1 MKNGTQ
7 VKPVH
12 ISKTVDRSVDVS
24 VNPYK
29 EALTQEVDGHLHEEP
44 SLEMK
49 KCDLAWSILSTVID
63 YTTTKDNGPYVE
75 MNTSNLY
82 NKLQEDE
89 QLISGD
95 SSDQWDERFEEVTC
109 SLHYSHKFDDTNDVS
124 TTYLG
129 SYMAKDEP
137 RTFPVDNHV
146 PFDGRGMSKAYL
158 SNGTP
163 MKLFFDSGASR
174 SYLSKRFYDS
184 NPVLHDMPKF
194 VTTCTGIRIGN
205 GSIVPALFVIPIL
218 FMACGHTFE
227 IFTIVAEIDDD
238 MDLVFGFKNMV
249 ETEGMLNTR
258 TGEYDFIGRSIP
270 IFPQNDLDVRPG
282 EKAYIKV
289 KAPFCDK
296 LSGMICAKFFSRDMV
311 YTLRVKFQ
319 DNQGI
324 VQFRNGSNETA
335 QLRKDKAV
343 GILDLRSI
351 GYFKVGYQKMV
362 NMAESSKTFKMYHYR
377 QIKSEA
383 KTENWSTSDQYMRIT
398 GRYGN
403 EKSRKTQEGET
414 QSELG
419 RKSDPHPWLTED
431 DPRRHQTD
439 EEILYEKIDLS
450 NSALSRK
457 ERTRLMKMLIKY
469 RDAFSLRDEIGEC
482 PNLKADIKVID
493 DSPFFVRPFPI
504 SENDKPFM
512 DDQMER
518 LVSLGI
524 LSKNSTSHTSPVML
538 ITRKLTKDKRPVV
551 DFRLLNTRILRRNT
565 SIPLMSDVLSILGN
579 SECEVVSCVDI
590 KDAYHSIRL
599 TEMSKE
605 YCGILPYFGSPIYR
619 YEVLPMGIACAPQ
632 IWMDYITLILNELED
647 KKKYIAIM
655 DDLLIHS
662 TKADHWKLL
671 EQLLKSMCKNG
682 LRLSPKKCQLFK
694 TNLIYMGNEFTI
706 TKRTMTITPLRSRTE
721 AITKIPT
728 PRTPKQCKSFCGV
741 VNYLSLFCPD
751 LQKLLKPIVE
761 LTRKERPFIW
771 GDAQEKAF
779 REVKLRLKNPPVLHL
794 PKAEGRFILY
804 SDTSIEG
811 TGSSL
816 WQIQEGKPKLIGYA
830 SKTLPEA
837 CSRYSVTELEMT
849 GLLVNMNLWKNLL
862 KHREFDAAVD
872 HAAVAQIM
880 KAKTEPATT
889 RIMRL
894 LDRLSAYSFNLYY
907 VKGRDMILSD
917 YLSRHRQKDLDPSEL
932 IPISFCCLK
941 TYRSIIEN
949 RIGEEIFC
957 IKTRA
962 SAKASGETVGEVHGA
977 DKPLDPNYKP
987 EHQSKS
993 KLPSVTGKL
1002 SPEKVI
1008 RKPISQT
1015 PSRHTPKR
1023 LATPKSV
1030 RIQSEVVSDVA
1041 IPDSN
1046 STPKRTPI
1054 MVHGGARPKT
1064 PMMVKTPLA
1073 PSTRPPLT
1081 PPHTHLQTPPYVPR
1095 KILSSTP
1102 PDIGEKNMNIH
1113 DKIIKEA
1120 EEKISGF
1127 DKKMQELE
1135 EQNRKIFHPPP
1146 IEGIDIGGADGLEI
1160 LDPEIRIPTEEDFV
1174 LPPPL
1179 ESLLDKAK
1187 MAYKFLPKQGDIDRL
1202 IAKINKKVLRD
1213 TNLCVDLRDLKA
1225 AYLTSPHFRDIY
1237 LYLLQNRM
1245 PLGKGAAKR
1254 LDQNARNYLILDG
1267 LLFKI
1272 LENGEG
1278 NLDTVLCIPTSK
1290 VHILLNAYHSSI
1302 LGGHTGITKCYHTIS
1317 QRFYC
1322 PNLAENL
1329 RAYITGCHVC
1339 QLFKKG
1345 KDLKRPYQK
1354 RINLNVP
1361 AMTKISMD
1369 IKQMPA
1375 NKGYS
1380 HILVLLC
1387 EVTNYMV
1394 ALPLMST
1401 RTPHILDAFQRGY
1414 LAYFGP
1420 PTHII
1425 CDQDPAFTS
1434 SLMEAFVT
1442 QLNIKIVL
1450 VSPTNHQSLQAEH
1463 GIKSLSG
1470 LLVKH
1475 LSTVW
1480 SWHSVLPYSM
1490 LCYNGYSSPNL
1501 NGYSPYE
1508 LVFGHKMTLSH
1519 ELEIKVDTVVSGTFK
1534 DYYEKL
1540 KKNLQYM
1547 GERLQKFR
1555 SQRLDLLNKD
1565 REYQAFEVGQI
1576 VYMFQARGSVV
1587 ETGSRKIRCNYIGPL
1602 VIFKAVGPNQF
1613 LLMSLDGLVY
1623 PHLIEQSRLKAGTIW
1638 TTKGNVN
1645 NLADLRKALS
1655 TGLSIGAN

>member
-1 MKNGTQ
+1 
-7 VKPVH
+7 
-12 ISKTVDRSVDVS
+12 
-24 VNPYK
+24 
-29 EALTQEVDGHLHEEP
+29 
-44 SLEMK
+44 
-49 KCDLAWSILSTVID
+49 
-63 YTTTKDNGPYVE
+63 
-75 MNTSNLY
+75 
-82 NKLQEDE
+82 
-89 QLISGD
+89 
-95 SSDQWDERFEEVTC
+95 
-109 SLHYSHKFDDTNDVS
+109 
-124 TTYLG
+124 
-129 SYMAKDEP
+129 
-137 RTFPVDNHV
+137 
-146 PFDGRGMSKAYL
+146 
-158 SNGTP
+158 
-163 MKLFFDSGASR
+163 
-174 SYLSKRFYDS
+174 
-184 NPVLHDMPKF
+184 
-194 VTTCTGIRIGN
+194 
-205 GSIVPALFVIPIL
+205 
-218 FMACGHTFE
+218 
-227 IFTIVAEIDDD
+227 
-238 MDLVFGFKNMV
+238 
-249 ETEGMLNTR
+249 
-258 TGEYDFIGRSIP
+258 
-270 IFPQNDLDVRPG
+270 
-282 EKAYIKV
+282 
-289 KAPFCDK
+289 
-296 LSGMICAKFFSRDMV
+296 
-311 YTLRVKFQ
+311 
-319 DNQGI
+319 
-324 VQFRNGSNETA
+324 
-335 QLRKDKAV
+335 
-343 GILDLRSI
+343 
-351 GYFKVGYQKMV
+351 
-362 NMAESSKTFKMYHYR
+362 
-377 QIKSEA
+377 
-383 KTENWSTSDQYMRIT
+383 
-398 GRYGN
+398 
-403 EKSRKTQEGET
+403 
-414 QSELG
+414 
-419 RKSDPHPWLTED
+419 
-431 DPRRHQTD
+431 
-439 EEILYEKIDLS
+439 
-450 NSALSRK
+450 
-457 ERTRLMKMLIKY
+457 
-469 RDAFSLRDEIGEC
+469 
-482 PNLKADIKVID
+482 
-493 DSPFFVRPFPI
+493 
-504 SENDKPFM
+504 
-512 DDQMER
+512 
-518 LVSLGI
+518 
-524 LSKNSTSHTSPVML
+524 
-538 ITRKLTKDKRPVV
+538 
-551 DFRLLNTRILRRNT
+551 
-565 SIPLMSDVLSILGN
+565 MSDVLSILGN

-721 AITKIPT
+721 AINKIPT

-761 LTRKERPFIW
+761 LTRKGRPFIW

-794 PKAEGRFILY
+794 PKADGRFILY

-862 KHREFDAAVD
+862 RHREFDAAVD

-941 TYRSIIEN
+941 TYRSIIDD

-962 SAKASGETVGEVHGA
+962 SAKASGETVGEVHEA

-1030 RIQSEVVSDVA
+1030 RIQSEVVSHVA

-1064 PMMVKTPLA
+1064 PIMVKTPLA
-1073 PSTRPPLT
+1073 PCTRPPLT
-1081 PPHTHLQTPPYVPR
+1081 PPNTHLQTPPYVPR

-1102 PDIGEKNMNIH
+1102 PEIGEKNMNIH

-1120 EEKISGF
+1120 EEKMSGF

-1254 LDQNARNYLILDG
+1254 LDQNARNYLTLDG

-1354 RINLNVP
+1354 RVNLNVP

-1450 VSPTNHQSLQAEH
+1450 VSPTNHQSLEAEH

-1519 ELEIKVDTVVSGTFK
+1519 ELEIKVDTVISGTFK

-1565 REYQAFEVGQI
+1565 REYQTFEVGQI

-1623 PHLIEQSRLKAGTIW
+1623 PHLIEQSRLKAGTI
-1638 TTKGNVN
+1638 
-1645 NLADLRKALS
+1645 
-1655 TGLSIGAN
+1655 

>member
-124 TTYLG
+124 ATYLG

-137 RTFPVDNHV
+137 RTFPFDNHI

-184 NPVLHDMPKF
+184 SPVLHDMPKF

-258 TGEYDFIGRSIP
+258 TGEYDFIGRFIP
-270 IFPQNDLDVRPG
+270 IFPQNDLDVPAG
-282 EKAYIKV
+282 EKAYMKV
-289 KAPFCDK
+289 KAPFFDK

-324 VQFRNGSNETA
+324 VQFRNGSNETV

-362 NMAESSKTFKMYHYR
+362 NMAESSKTFKMYHYK
-377 QIKSEA
+377 QITCEA

-398 GRYGN
+398 GRYGD
-403 EKSRKTQEGET
+403 EKSKKTQVSEK

-419 RKSDPHPWLTED
+419 RKSDPYPWLTED

-457 ERTRLMKMLIKY
+457 ERTRLMKMLLKY

-482 PNLKADIKVID
+482 PNLKADIKVIN

-518 LVSLGI
+518 LVSLDI

-579 SECEVVSCVDI
+579 SECEVVGCVDI

-632 IWMDYITLILNELED
+632 IWMDYITLILSELED

-706 TKRTMTITPLRSRTE
+706 TKKTMTITPLRSRTE
-721 AITKIPT
+721 AINKILT

-741 VNYLSLFCPD
+741 VNYFSLFCPD

-761 LTRKERPFIW
+761 LTRKGRPFTW

-779 REVKLRLKNPPVLHL
+779 REVKLRLKNPPVLRL
-794 PKAEGRFILY
+794 PKADGRFILY

-816 WQIQEGKPKLIGYA
+816 WQIQEGKPNLIGYA
-830 SKTLPEA
+830 SKTLLEA

-872 HAAVAQIM
+872 HAAVA
-880 KAKTEPATT
+880 
-889 RIMRL
+889 
-894 LDRLSAYSFNLYY
+894 
-907 VKGRDMILSD
+907 
-917 YLSRHRQKDLDPSEL
+917 
-932 IPISFCCLK
+932 
-941 TYRSIIEN
+941 
-949 RIGEEIFC
+949 
-957 IKTRA
+957 
-962 SAKASGETVGEVHGA
+962 
-977 DKPLDPNYKP
+977 
-987 EHQSKS
+987 
-993 KLPSVTGKL
+993 
-1002 SPEKVI
+1002 
-1008 RKPISQT
+1008 
-1015 PSRHTPKR
+1015 
-1023 LATPKSV
+1023 
-1030 RIQSEVVSDVA
+1030 
-1041 IPDSN
+1041 
-1046 STPKRTPI
+1046 
-1054 MVHGGARPKT
+1054 
-1064 PMMVKTPLA
+1064 
-1073 PSTRPPLT
+1073 
-1081 PPHTHLQTPPYVPR
+1081 
-1095 KILSSTP
+1095 
-1102 PDIGEKNMNIH
+1102 
-1113 DKIIKEA
+1113 
-1120 EEKISGF
+1120 
-1127 DKKMQELE
+1127 
-1135 EQNRKIFHPPP
+1135 
-1146 IEGIDIGGADGLEI
+1146 
-1160 LDPEIRIPTEEDFV
+1160 
-1174 LPPPL
+1174 
-1179 ESLLDKAK
+1179 
-1187 MAYKFLPKQGDIDRL
+1187 
-1202 IAKINKKVLRD
+1202 
-1213 TNLCVDLRDLKA
+1213 
-1225 AYLTSPHFRDIY
+1225 
-1237 LYLLQNRM
+1237 
-1245 PLGKGAAKR
+1245 
-1254 LDQNARNYLILDG
+1254 
-1267 LLFKI
+1267 
-1272 LENGEG
+1272 
-1278 NLDTVLCIPTSK
+1278 
-1290 VHILLNAYHSSI
+1290 
-1302 LGGHTGITKCYHTIS
+1302 
-1317 QRFYC
+1317 
-1322 PNLAENL
+1322 
-1329 RAYITGCHVC
+1329 
-1339 QLFKKG
+1339 
-1345 KDLKRPYQK
+1345 
-1354 RINLNVP
+1354 
-1361 AMTKISMD
+1361 
-1369 IKQMPA
+1369 
-1375 NKGYS
+1375 
-1380 HILVLLC
+1380 
-1387 EVTNYMV
+1387 
-1394 ALPLMST
+1394 
-1401 RTPHILDAFQRGY
+1401 
-1414 LAYFGP
+1414 
-1420 PTHII
+1420 
-1425 CDQDPAFTS
+1425 
-1434 SLMEAFVT
+1434 
-1442 QLNIKIVL
+1442 
-1450 VSPTNHQSLQAEH
+1450 
-1463 GIKSLSG
+1463 
-1470 LLVKH
+1470 
-1475 LSTVW
+1475 
-1480 SWHSVLPYSM
+1480 
-1490 LCYNGYSSPNL
+1490 
-1501 NGYSPYE
+1501 
-1508 LVFGHKMTLSH
+1508 
-1519 ELEIKVDTVVSGTFK
+1519 
-1534 DYYEKL
+1534 
-1540 KKNLQYM
+1540 
-1547 GERLQKFR
+1547 
-1555 SQRLDLLNKD
+1555 
-1565 REYQAFEVGQI
+1565 
-1576 VYMFQARGSVV
+1576 
-1587 ETGSRKIRCNYIGPL
+1587 
-1602 VIFKAVGPNQF
+1602 
-1613 LLMSLDGLVY
+1613 
-1623 PHLIEQSRLKAGTIW
+1623 
-1638 TTKGNVN
+1638 
-1645 NLADLRKALS
+1645 
-1655 TGLSIGAN
+1655 

>member
-1 MKNGTQ
+1 M
-7 VKPVH
+7 
-12 ISKTVDRSVDVS
+12 S

-49 KCDLAWSILSTVID
+49 KCDLAWSILRTVID
-63 YTTTKDNGPYVE
+63 YTTTRDNGPYVE

-289 KAPFCDK
+289 KTPFCDK

-383 KTENWSTSDQYMRIT
+383 KTENWSTSDQYMRVT

-403 EKSRKTQEGET
+403 EKIRKTQESEKH
-414 QSELG
+414 SELG
-419 RKSDPHPWLTED
+419 RKSDPYPWLTED

-504 SENDKPFM
+504 SENNKPFM

-662 TKADHWKLL
+662 TKTDHWKLL

-721 AITKIPT
+721 AINKIPT

-741 VNYLSLFCPD
+741 VNYLSLFFPD

-794 PKAEGRFILY
+794 PKADGRFILY

-917 YLSRHRQKDLDPSEL
+917 YLCRHRQKDLDPSEL

-941 TYRSIIEN
+941 TYRSIIDD

-1023 LATPKSV
+1023 IATPKSV
-1030 RIQSEVVSDVA
+1030 RIQSEVVNDVA

-1064 PMMVKTPLA
+1064 PMMVKTPLV
-1073 PSTRPPLT
+1073 PSTRTPLT
-1081 PPHTHLQTPPYVPR
+1081 PPNTHLQAPPYVPR

-1102 PDIGEKNMNIH
+1102 PEISEKNMNIH

-1120 EEKISGF
+1120 EENISGF
-1127 DKKMQELE
+1127 DKKMQDLE

-1146 IEGIDIGGADGLEI
+1146 IEGIDIGSADGLEI

-1254 LDQNARNYLILDG
+1254 LDQNARNYLTLDG

-1576 VYMFQARGSVV
+1576 VYMFQARGCVV